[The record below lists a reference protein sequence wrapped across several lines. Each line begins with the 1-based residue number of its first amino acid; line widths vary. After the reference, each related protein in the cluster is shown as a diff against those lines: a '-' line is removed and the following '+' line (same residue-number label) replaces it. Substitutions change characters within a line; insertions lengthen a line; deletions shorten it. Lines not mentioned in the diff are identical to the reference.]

1 MLGWWVDEA
10 KGYCLE
16 DLENGKL
23 IASRDVQFSE
33 DNSPSEL
40 AVVEVGDPPATNE
53 NINNLVDDA
62 ITKDAISSL
71 APDNNTSPVKSLSP
85 LNTSLPYFS
94 KEDTPTID
102 TASNNPVD
110 TSPSLALH

>member
-71 APDNNTSPVKSLSP
+71 AQTTTLP
-85 LNTSLPYFS
+85 L
-94 KEDTPTID
+94 
-102 TASNNPVD
+102 
-110 TSPSLALH
+110 